1 MKLLP
6 GERGLLLNLR
16 ETCGLGCGMEPE
28 IVDLIYESAFAP
40 ELWPRVLEGLAQTA
54 EARGGVL
61 FVANPALGMMRW
73 TASASFQEIFERFVA
88 EGWAHRDPR
97 MGRILARRHPGFLT
111 DSDLFAPGELDSEE
125 SYINFKRPHGLGYG
139 TGMAAPLP
147 TGDIVGI
154 GVERDHERGPM
165 EMMFID
171 RLDVLRPHLARSAF
185 ISARLQL
192 ERARAAAEVLNL
204 LGLPALL
211 LSANGKV
218 IAANSLIESL
228 TDIIRWTARDRIAL
242 ADSSADIMLRA
253 ALSTFNTEMPAAPHS
268 LAVRGGEANAAMVAH
283 LVPIRGSVRDIFS
296 RCAGVLV
303 LTPATAPQAPPVEL
317 IQSLFDLT
325 PAEARV
331 ARGLAA
337 GDTLD
342 ELAAAGG
349 VSRNT
354 IRSQLRGALEKT
366 GCRRQAELVA
376 LLGGIVPRLIDPR
389 P

>member
-1 MKLLP
+1 M
-6 GERGLLLNLR
+6 EQGL
-16 ETCGLGCGMEPE
+16 
-28 IVDLIYESAFAP
+28 VDLVYESAFAP
-40 ELWPRVLEGLAQTA
+40 ELWPKVLDGLALAA

-61 FVANPALGMMRW
+61 FVANPAIGLMRW
-73 TASASFQEIFERFVA
+73 TASPSFQEIFQRFVA
-88 EGWAHRDPR
+88 EGWAQRDPR
-97 MGRILARRHPGFLT
+97 MGRILARHHPGFLT
-111 DSDLFAPGELDSEE
+111 DDDLFGPGELETDAVSV
-125 SYINFKRPHGLGYG
+125 SFKRPHGLGYG
-139 TGMAAPLP
+139 SGMAAPLP

-154 GVERDHERGPM
+154 GVERGLDRGPV
-165 EMMFID
+165 ERMFIE
-171 RLDVLRPHLARSAF
+171 RLDALRPHLARSAF

-192 ERARAAAEVLNL
+192 ERARAAAEVLTV

-211 LSANGKV
+211 FSANGKV
-218 IAANSLIESL
+218 IAANALIEAQ
-228 TDIIRWTARDRIAL
+228 TDIVQWTARDRVAL
-242 ADSSADIMLRA
+242 ADASADVLFRA
-253 ALSTFNTEMPAAPHS
+253 ALSTFEMEAPATPRS
-268 LAVRGGEANAAMVAH
+268 FAVRGAEANAALVAH
-283 LVPIRGSVRDIFS
+283 LVPIRGTARDIFS

-342 ELAAAGG
+342 DMAVAGG

-366 GCRRQAELVA
+366 QSQVVAKLPQRR
-376 LLGGIVPRLIDPR
+376 
-389 P
+389 